1 MDRTELEQ
9 LGDRAADGAVRAV
22 GWIDQAGE
30 LLGDQGKSLA
40 REFRRHA
47 AASKRLRA
55 AIDRPMCVGVFGPS
69 QSGKSF
75 LVSALA
81 RKVGTRLV
89 ADFGEQQLDFL
100 DAIDPGGGRESTGLV
115 TRFTIKKQTTP
126 AGYPVQIR
134 TLSQVDLVKILANTY
149 YLDCDHS
156 EREPIDPAAIA
167 ERLADVRSSAGT
179 TPVDGLSEDDMY
191 DLQDYFDKSFGAS
204 NGVESI
210 RRFRDAY
217 WPEVETLAPRL
228 PLARR
233 ARLFSILWGD
243 VPQFT
248 RIYEK
253 LCAALASLNFAPE
266 AFCTIAALVPKVE
279 QTVPKSIIDVLT
291 LRGLGEDGG
300 EKLTVVTRDGRKAD
314 IARCEVT
321 ALTAELQI
329 SIRDKP
335 WDFFDHTDLLDF
347 PGARSREGIKN
358 VDAYLA
364 EGPDQLWGLFLRGKV
379 AYLFE
384 RYCAERELTAM
395 LLCIADSNQ
404 EVRTLP
410 GMVNDWIEATH
421 GKTVDDR
428 SKQATALFLVLT
440 KFDRE
445 LTKKEQAGEE
455 GMRWTTRM
463 HASLT
468 DFFGKQ
474 HRWPSKWDT
483 SGPFKNTFWLRNPNF
498 PQKEFFNYAK
508 SADGLDAESEIR
520 PDQQP
525 HLSALKSGFVANAA
539 VEAHFADPAAAWD
552 AALTLNDGGV
562 TYLAGKL
569 APVCR
574 PALKLAQIEGRLEA
588 LCADMRSRLAP
599 FYVSDDIEAEVAKKR
614 EQAER
619 LAEWL
624 LGVVESRRFGELV
637 GDLLVTEDAM
647 REVYHRMDRG
657 KLTAPPPEPEAAA
670 AEAPPSGARSKLRA
684 AVFKSAKTDAPAAAT
699 KAAPAKPAA
708 AAPQFLPEA
717 RVFSAAALERWVAQ
731 LQELAADEDARA
743 YYESREGEL
752 GQLAH
757 ELATGVRSVVASGAA
772 SPPGARVSLRDELAQ
787 AVNEMIRFQIKGAT
801 RGELPARL
809 ATLLVNAF
817 VASLGFDRE
826 PLDARP
832 KAGEEERPVFRPRPE
847 ITAPPALHE
856 DAPRFEEDYSVDWV
870 VALMEMMTASV
881 RRRGGASVDTAKNSA
896 LGALLA
902 LWTPADDA

>member
-9 LGDRAADGAVRAV
+9 LGDHAADGAVRAV
-22 GWIDQAGE
+22 AWIDQAGE
-30 LLGDQGKSLA
+30 LLGDQGKGLA

-47 AASKRLRA
+47 AAGKRLRA

-81 RKVGTRLV
+81 RKSGTRLV
-89 ADFGEQQLDFL
+89 ADFGEEQLDFL

-115 TRFTIKKQTTP
+115 TRFTIKRQTTP
-126 AGYPVQIR
+126 AGFPVQIR

-167 ERLADVRSSAGT
+167 DRLAEVRASAQA
-179 TPVDGLSEDDMY
+179 TPVDGLTEDDMY

-204 NGVESI
+204 NGVETI
-210 RRFRDAY
+210 RRFRDGY

-248 RIYEK
+248 KIYER
-253 LCAALASLNFAPE
+253 LCAALQALNFAPE
-266 AFCTIAALVPKVE
+266 AFCTLAALVPKV
-279 QTVPKSIIDVLT
+279 QQNVPKSIIDVLT

-314 IARCEVT
+314 IARYEVT

-347 PGARSREGIKN
+347 PGARSREGIKH

-421 GKTVDDR
+421 GKSVEDR

-445 LTKKEQAGEE
+445 LTKKEQPGEE

-463 HASLT
+463 HSSLT

-483 SGPFKNTFWLRNPNF
+483 SGSFRNTFWLRNPNF

-508 SADGLDAESEIR
+508 GAEGLDAESEIR
-520 PDQQP
+520 PDQQG
-525 HLSALKSGFVANAA
+525 HLGALKSGFVANAA
-539 VEAHFADPAAAWD
+539 VEAHFADPGAAWD

-562 TYLAGKL
+562 TYLANKL

-574 PALKLAQIEGRLEA
+574 PALKLAQIEGRLAA
-588 LCADMRSRLAP
+588 LCADMRARLAP

-637 GDLLVTEDAM
+637 DDLLITEDAM

-657 KLTAPPPEPEAAA
+657 KLAAAPLEPEAAA
-670 AEAPPSGARSKLRA
+670 VAQQSGGVRSALRDK
-684 AVFKSAKTDAPAAAT
+684 VFKKKSDGAPAAS
-699 KAAPAKPAA
+699 KPAPVPVA
-708 AAPQFLPEA
+708 NKPQLLPEA

-743 YYESREGEL
+743 YYDSKDGEL

-757 ELATGVRSVVASGAA
+757 ELATGIRSVVASGAA
-772 SPPGARVSLRDELAQ
+772 STPGPRVSLRDELAH

-832 KAGEEERPVFRPRPE
+832 RAGEEERPVFRPKSE
-847 ITAPPALHE
+847 ISAPPQLTE

-902 LWTPADDA
+902 LWASSPDA